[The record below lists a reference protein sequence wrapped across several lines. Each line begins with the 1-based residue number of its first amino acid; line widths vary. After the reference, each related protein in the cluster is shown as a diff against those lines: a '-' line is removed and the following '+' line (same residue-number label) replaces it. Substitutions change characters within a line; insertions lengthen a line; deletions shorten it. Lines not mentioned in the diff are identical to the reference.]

1 MIALKS
7 KPSGNGMAVNTYA
20 ALALSVMKR
29 NSRLLEF
36 RFSIGGVNMSKTKIG
51 QQRNFSLPVRKT
63 LYLKVAISFV
73 ASFCMVY
80 LLSSSLVI
88 SLIFGFLLST
98 TAFLISRQKSHKD
111 TSAMNAAWP
120 EVIDHLVSGIQSGLS
135 ITESLIGLTTR
146 GPLILRPYFAEFE
159 LKMRMHGDFNLAIS
173 ELKQRCA
180 QHSSDQIFEAIAIS
194 KTLGGSELLNIL
206 RTVGTFLRQDLALR
220 REIEVKHGWIKNSAH
235 LSAAAPWLLL
245 LLLSTQP
252 ATSRAFSTPTGVLIL
267 LIGLSMTAIAYV
279 WMNRLGRLPELPR
292 VFGSA

>member
-1 MIALKS
+1 MSRKQVSPS
-7 KPSGNGMAVNTYA
+7 KN
-20 ALALSVMKR
+20 L
-29 NSRLLEF
+29 
-36 RFSIGGVNMSKTKIG
+36 
-51 QQRNFSLPVRKT
+51 SLPVGKSRF
-63 LYLKVAISFV
+63 LKAVISFV
-73 ASFCMVY
+73 AAFLMVY

-88 SLIFGFLLST
+88 ALIFGILLST
-98 TAFLISRQKSHKD
+98 ITFLISRQKSHKD
-111 TSAMNAAWP
+111 AAAVNAAWP

-135 ITESLIGLTTR
+135 ISESLIGLTTR
-146 GPLILRPYFAEFE
+146 GPVILRPYFAEFE
-159 LKMRMHGDFNLAIS
+159 MRMRLDGDFNLAIS
-173 ELKQRCA
+173 ELKQSCG

-267 LIGLSMTAIAYV
+267 LIGLVMTAVAYI

-292 VFGSA
+292 VFGGA

>member
-1 MIALKS
+1 MSTPQI
-7 KPSGNGMAVNTYA
+7 NRRRN
-20 ALALSVMKR
+20 LS
-29 NSRLLEF
+29 LTL
-36 RFSIGGVNMSKTKIG
+36 
-51 QQRNFSLPVRKT
+51 RKT
-63 LYLKVAISFV
+63 QYLKVAISFV
-73 ASFCMVY
+73 ASFFMVY
-80 LLSSSLVI
+80 LLSSSIVI
-88 SLIFGFLLST
+88 ALIFGFLLST
-98 TAFLISRQKSHKD
+98 IALLITRKKSHKD
-111 TSAMNAAWP
+111 TAAINAAWP

-159 LKMRMHGDFNLAIS
+159 VKMRTHGDFNRAIS
-173 ELKQRCA
+173 DLKQRCG

-252 ATSRAFSTPTGVLIL
+252 ATSRAFSTTTGIFILI
-267 LIGLSMTAIAYV
+267 IGLAMTAVAYI

-292 VFGSA
+292 VFGQI

>member
-1 MIALKS
+1 MR
-7 KPSGNGMAVNTYA
+7 
-20 ALALSVMKR
+20 R
-29 NSRLLEF
+29 NFQPPVF
-36 RFSIGGVNMSKTKIG
+36 RSPIGGIKLSRSQMSTPRINRRK
-51 QQRNFSLPVRKT
+51 NLSLTLRKT
-63 LYLKVAISFV
+63 QYLKVAISFV
-73 ASFCMVY
+73 ASFLMVY
-80 LLSSSLVI
+80 LLSSSMI
-88 SLIFGFLLST
+88 IALIFGFLLST
-98 TAFLISRQKSHKD
+98 ITLLITRKKSHKEAAAI
-111 TSAMNAAWP
+111 SAAWP

-159 LKMRMHGDFNLAIS
+159 IQMRTQGDFNRAIS
-173 ELKQRCA
+173 DLKQRCG

-252 ATSRAFSTPTGVLIL
+252 ATSRAFSTPTGILIL
-267 LIGLSMTAIAYV
+267 LIGLAMTAIAYI

-292 VFGSA
+292 VFGQP

>member
-1 MIALKS
+1 
-7 KPSGNGMAVNTYA
+7 MAQNTSEV
-20 ALALSVMKR
+20 LAQSVMKR
-29 NSRLLEF
+29 SSQLLAFRLP
-36 RFSIGGVNMSKTKIG
+36 IGGVRMSRKQVSPSRNRSMVVGKT
-51 QQRNFSLPVRKT
+51 Q
-63 LYLKVAISFV
+63 YLKVAISFL
-73 ASFCMVY
+73 ASFLMVY

-88 SLIFGFLLST
+88 ALIFGFLIST
-98 TAFLISRQKSHKD
+98 ISFLISRKKSHKD
-111 TSAMNAAWP
+111 AAAINAAWP

-135 ITESLIGLTTR
+135 ISESLIGLTTR
-146 GPLILRPYFAEFE
+146 GPAILRPYFAEFE
-159 LKMRMHGDFNLAIS
+159 MKMRLNGDFNLAIS
-173 ELKQRCA
+173 ELKQSCG

-267 LIGLSMTAIAYV
+267 LIGLVMTAVAYI

-292 VFGSA
+292 VFGGV

>member
-1 MIALKS
+1 MAL
-7 KPSGNGMAVNTYA
+7 NTSA
-20 ALALSVMKR
+20 ALAQSVMKR
-29 NSRLLEF
+29 SSQLLEF
-36 RFSIGGVNMSKTKIG
+36 RSPNGGVKMSRV
-51 QQRNFSLPVRKT
+51 QMSPPRKRSIV
-63 LYLKVAISFV
+63 LRKAQFLKVAISFV
-73 ASFCMVY
+73 ASFFMVY

-88 SLIFGFLLST
+88 APIFGFLLST
-98 TAFLISRQKSHKD
+98 IAFLISRKKSQKD
-111 TSAMNAAWP
+111 VAAINAAWP

-146 GPLILRPYFAEFE
+146 GPIILRPYFAEFE
-159 LKMRMHGDFNLAIS
+159 ENMRSNGDFNLAIS
-173 ELKQRCA
+173 ELKKRCA

-267 LIGLSMTAIAYV
+267 LIGLLMTAIAYV

>member
-1 MIALKS
+1 
-7 KPSGNGMAVNTYA
+7 MAVISFA
-20 ALALSVMKR
+20 ALDPSVMRR
-29 NSRLLEF
+29 NSQLLEF
-36 RFSIGGVNMSKTKIG
+36 RSPIGGIKMSRSQMSTPQINSR
-51 QQRNFSLPVRKT
+51 RNISLTLRKT
-63 LYLKVAISFV
+63 QYLKVAISFV
-73 ASFCMVY
+73 ASFFMVY
-80 LLSSSLVI
+80 LLSSSIVI
-88 SLIFGFLLST
+88 ALIFGFLLST
-98 TAFLISRQKSHKD
+98 IALLITRKKSHKD
-111 TSAMNAAWP
+111 AAAINGAWP

-159 LKMRMHGDFNLAIS
+159 VKMRTHGDFNRAIS
-173 ELKQRCA
+173 DLKQRCG

-252 ATSRAFSTPTGVLIL
+252 ATSRAFSTTTGIFILI
-267 LIGLSMTAIAYV
+267 IGLAMTAVAYI

-292 VFGSA
+292 VFGQI

>member
-1 MIALKS
+1 
-7 KPSGNGMAVNTYA
+7 
-20 ALALSVMKR
+20 
-29 NSRLLEF
+29 
-36 RFSIGGVNMSKTKIG
+36 MSKTNLG
-51 QQRNFSLPVRKT
+51 AQRNYLLNVRKY

-73 ASFCMVY
+73 ASFCLVY
-80 LLSSSLVI
+80 MFSSSLVI
-88 SLIFGFLLST
+88 GLSFGFLLST
-98 TAFLISRQKSHKD
+98 IALIISRQKSHKD
-111 TSAMNAAWP
+111 ASTINAAWP

-135 ITESLIGLTTR
+135 ITESLIGLTIR
-146 GPLILRPYFAEFE
+146 GPVLLRPYFAEFE
-159 LKMRMHGDFNLAIS
+159 LRMRLNGDFNQAIS
-173 ELKQRCA
+173 DLKQRCG

-252 ATSRAFSTPTGVLIL
+252 ATSRAFSTSSGALIL
-267 LIGLSMTAIAYV
+267 LIGLAMTAIAYI

-292 VFGSA
+292 VFGKA

>member
-1 MIALKS
+1 MSRKQMS
-7 KPSGNGMAVNTYA
+7 PPRN
-20 ALALSVMKR
+20 LSL
-29 NSRLLEF
+29 N
-36 RFSIGGVNMSKTKIG
+36 
-51 QQRNFSLPVRKT
+51 VRKNQ
-63 LYLKVAISFV
+63 YLKVASSFV
-73 ASFCMVY
+73 ASFFMVY
-80 LLSSSLVI
+80 LLSASIVI
-88 SLIFGFLLST
+88 ALIFGFL
-98 TAFLISRQKSHKD
+98 
-111 TSAMNAAWP
+111 
-120 EVIDHLVSGIQSGLS
+120 LS

-159 LKMRMHGDFNLAIS
+159 LKMRTHGDFNLAIS

>member
-1 MIALKS
+1 
-7 KPSGNGMAVNTYA
+7 
-20 ALALSVMKR
+20 MKR
-29 NSRLLEF
+29 SSQLLEF
-36 RFSIGGVNMSKTKIG
+36 RLTIGGAKMSRTQMSPLKN
-51 QQRNFSLPVRKT
+51 RSLVLRKT
-63 LYLKVAISFV
+63 QYLKVAISFV
-73 ASFCMVY
+73 ASFFLVY

-88 SLIFGFLLST
+88 ALIFGFLLST
-98 TAFLISRQKSHKD
+98 IALLISRQKSHKD
-111 TSAMNAAWP
+111 AATINAAWP

-146 GPLILRPYFAEFE
+146 GPVILRPYFAEFE
-159 LKMRMHGDFNLAIS
+159 MKMRLDGDFNLAIS
-173 ELKQRCA
+173 ELKQRCG

-267 LIGLSMTAIAYV
+267 LIGLVMTAVAYI

>member
-1 MIALKS
+1 MSRAQMSPPRKRSIAL
-7 KPSGNGMAVNTYA
+7 
-20 ALALSVMKR
+20 R
-29 NSRLLEF
+29 NAQF
-36 RFSIGGVNMSKTKIG
+36 
-51 QQRNFSLPVRKT
+51 
-63 LYLKVAISFV
+63 LKVAISFV
-73 ASFCMVY
+73 ASFFMVY

-88 SLIFGFLLST
+88 APIFGFLLST
-98 TAFLISRQKSHKD
+98 ITFLISRKKSQKD
-111 TSAMNAAWP
+111 VAAINAAWP

-146 GPLILRPYFAEFE
+146 GPRILRPYFAEFE
-159 LKMRMHGDFNLAIS
+159 GNMRSNGDFNLSIS
-173 ELKQRCA
+173 ELKKRCA

-194 KTLGGSELLNIL
+194 KALGGSELLNVL

-267 LIGLSMTAIAYV
+267 LIGLLMTAIAYV